1 MKIPEKP
8 RYYFDFG
15 SSLHS
20 IAEQLTRMQKDGK
33 TINEDFADELL
44 AKFWDPK
51 GYKSKI
57 DEKRDYDEAK
67 AILKVFLDEQAKSKT
82 EIVDI
87 ERWFET
93 SIGDIKLRG
102 RIDRIDKDG
111 SGYTVVDYKTS
122 KKASSLNELKKDMQL
137 LVYALAVKGMYGT
150 GPLKVGN
157 WFLRSNEKVFFE
169 PEKKAI
175 EAMQTEITEMAAKIK
190 AAAFEPKKGSWEC
203 TYCDYTCLCDE
214 ET

>member
-33 TINEDFADELL
+33 AINEDVAFDLL

-67 AILKVFLDEQAKSKT
+67 AFS
-82 EIVDI
+82 
-87 ERWFET
+87 RF
-93 SIGDIKLRG
+93 S
-102 RIDRIDKDG
+102 
-111 SGYTVVDYKTS
+111 STS
-122 KKASSLNELKKDMQL
+122 KLKAKQ
-137 LVYALAVKGMYGT
+137 
-150 GPLKVGN
+150 
-157 WFLRSNEKVFFE
+157 R
-169 PEKKAI
+169 
-175 EAMQTEITEMAAKIK
+175 
-190 AAAFEPKKGSWEC
+190 
-203 TYCDYTCLCDE
+203 
-214 ET
+214 

>member
-33 TINEDFADELL
+33 AINEAVAEELL

-51 GYKSKI
+51 GYKTKI
-57 DEKRDYDEAK
+57 DEQRDYAQAK
-67 AILKVFLDEQAKSKT
+67 AILKVFLEEQAKSKT

-111 SGYTVVDYKTS
+111 SSYIVVDYKTS
-122 KKASSLNELKKDMQL
+122 KKASSLNELKKDMQM
-137 LVYALAVKGMYGT
+137 LVYALAVKEIYPGDN
-150 GPLKVGN
+150 PLKVGN

-169 PEKKAI
+169 PENQAI
-175 EAMQTEITEMAAKIK
+175 EAMRTEIMDMAAKIK
-190 AAAFEPKKGSWEC
+190 AASFEPKKGSWEC
-203 TYCDYTCLCDE
+203 TQCDYKCLCD
-214 ET
+214 

>member
-1 MKIPEKP
+1 MS
-8 RYYFDFG
+8 F
-15 SSLHS
+15 
-20 IAEQLTRMQKDGK
+20 
-33 TINEDFADELL
+33 L

-93 SIGDIKLRG
+93 SIGDVKLRG

-122 KKASSLNELKKDMQL
+122 KKAPSLNELKKDMQL
-137 LVYALAVKGMYGT
+137 LVYALAVRGMYGD
-150 GPLKVGN
+150 GVH
-157 WFLRSNEKVFFE
+157 
-169 PEKKAI
+169 
-175 EAMQTEITEMAAKIK
+175 
-190 AAAFEPKKGSWEC
+190 
-203 TYCDYTCLCDE
+203 
-214 ET
+214 

>member
-33 TINEDFADELL
+33 TTDETVAFDLL

-57 DEKRDYDEAK
+57 DEKRDFEEAK
-67 AILKVFLDEQAKSKT
+67 AILRVFLDEQAKSKT
-82 EIVDI
+82 EILDI

-93 SIGDIKLRG
+93 AIGEVKLRG

-111 SGYTVVDYKTS
+111 SGFTVVDYKTS
-122 KKASSLNELKKDMQL
+122 KKAPSLNELKKDMQM
-137 LVYALAVKGMYGT
+137 LVYALAVKEIYG
-150 GPLKVGN
+150 VM
-157 WFLRSNEKVFFE
+157 
-169 PEKKAI
+169 AI
-175 EAMQTEITEMAAKIK
+175 H
-190 AAAFEPKKGSWEC
+190 
-203 TYCDYTCLCDE
+203 
-214 ET
+214 